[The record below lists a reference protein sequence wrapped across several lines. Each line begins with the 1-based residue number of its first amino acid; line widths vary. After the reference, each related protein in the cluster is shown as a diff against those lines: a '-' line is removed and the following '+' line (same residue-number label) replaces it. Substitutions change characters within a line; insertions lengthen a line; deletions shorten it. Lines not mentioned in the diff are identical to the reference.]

1 MKFILF
7 ILLNI
12 CIIVISINKKN
23 IQTNF
28 EIGKNQDIIIQTT
41 IIKIKSG
48 GNYTI
53 NGKYNDLTIVIKSSN
68 VIVNLYNGMYNSLSS
83 NIIVEE
89 RLSNTII
96 NIKNSNL
103 NSKKLITIKK
113 FSKVKLNII
122 SSKITNNLLFDVEK
136 KYNIK
141 IKGQIKYNKANNFQK
156 ISQNILSNRD
166 IIFYCENINNLLIKN
181 LYMTFISEHK
191 ISKQFFQN
199 INKKSS
205 NIKICKVKLKEKIIL
220 TMTSWK
226 RRISK
231 CHKSIERLLKNTI
244 KPYKLILNLSK
255 EEFPKKE
262 KQLPKTL
269 LNLKKKYKNFKINW
283 VYKNNNVF
291 KKLIPTLYKYKN
303 DIIITVDDDVLYPNF
318 VIEKIIKEFRRRGSR
333 YPMSFGGRPTDWY
346 VNKYYKISSHYGAC
360 SIVKFDFFK
369 YKLLELYYKTT
380 EPMIKKGIKC
390 FDDFLYTYAAL
401 LNGYRYKRSREF
413 SCRYYVSTSPRLRGG
428 FSGVGHKKRLWKKY
442 HRAVRDYIRKKYK
455 VSFKELA
462 RKKKKYLYIGK

>member
-41 IIKIKSG
+41 IIKLKSG

-89 RLSNTII
+89 RLSNIII

-166 IIFYCENINNLLIKN
+166 IIFYCENNNNLLIKN

-291 KKLIPTLYKYKN
+291 KKLIPTLYKYKM
-303 DIIITVDDDVLYPNF
+303 T
-318 VIEKIIKEFRRRGSR
+318 
-333 YPMSFGGRPTDWY
+333 
-346 VNKYYKISSHYGAC
+346 
-360 SIVKFDFFK
+360 
-369 YKLLELYYKTT
+369 
-380 EPMIKKGIKC
+380 
-390 FDDFLYTYAAL
+390 
-401 LNGYRYKRSREF
+401 
-413 SCRYYVSTSPRLRGG
+413 
-428 FSGVGHKKRLWKKY
+428 
-442 HRAVRDYIRKKYK
+442 
-455 VSFKELA
+455 
-462 RKKKKYLYIGK
+462 